1 MEILDIKLE
10 QLPIIKYD
18 AIDEIA
24 NQVAIKMNELKLD
37 ELEVNE
43 DNFKEVK
50 KVRTELK
57 KEFEEYENK
66 RKLIK
71 DMVMKPY
78 NDFEDKYK
86 KISTYYKGADD
97 KLKTKINE
105 VESTL
110 LDNKINK
117 LKESFNEINE
127 WDWVSFEDLEL
138 KITRS
143 TSDKEIIDKVNEFMT
158 KTRND
163 LATIDTL
170 ENKDRILAKYQITK
184 DLNVSISQTN
194 IEIEREKLIAEK
206 ETKINDNVEV
216 KDEIIAKTEI
226 KEHQDLQE
234 EMTYETT
241 FKVKGTLQQL
251 KELKQF
257 MNERGIAYE

>member
-1 MEILDIKLE
+1 MKNMEIELV
-10 QLPIIKYD
+10 QQPIIKYD
-18 AIDEIA
+18 AIEEIA
-24 NQVAIKMNELKLD
+24 NQVATKMNELKLD

-43 DNFKEVK
+43 NNFKDIK
-50 KVRTELK
+50 KIRTSLK

-71 DMVMKPY
+71 EMVMKPY
-78 NDFEDKYK
+78 NDFDEKYK
-86 KISTYYKGADD
+86 KISIYYSEADD
-97 KLKTKINE
+97 KLKSKINE
-105 VESTL
+105 VETEL
-110 LDNKINK
+110 LNEKINN
-117 LKESFNEINE
+117 LKKEFNSINKYE
-127 WDWVSFEDLEL
+127 WLSFENLDL

-143 TSDKEIIDKVNEFMT
+143 LSDNEIFTKINEYMA
-158 KTRND
+158 KTEND